1 MHTIYLSV
9 LLVCLAATGSWANSG
24 AMSYFLDD
32 GVRSLARG
40 GLETLPR
47 QQEALD
53 FTAPLFLDS
62 KGTFRVEAGHESQP
76 AARIYRGGW
85 HGSSA
90 GFQRLDTTLAAPLT
104 FLGGKVKG
112 SVAAGY
118 GYDSFK
124 IKADNETEGTF
135 VHVDEKSA
143 ARKGGL
149 FLAAFD
155 RVSLGVSL
163 IATDYRNRPEVP
175 LELEISPSSWFKAG
189 YKHSYSDLAAKVD
202 LTLLGHQGNLPL
214 GLLETIDELYGVL
227 DYRGFRLKFAQEL
240 GKPDNR
246 RLEARLQLPGTLYL
260 VGDYR
265 RRDFAAI
272 DQDFTVDAQPGG
284 TLKAALRRS
293 EYRAGVGAQL
303 TSHWSLEANYRHSD
317 IGVDGGGIASSRA
330 VAGFWPSL
338 LVGNYNYL
346 ASASLAADQYHL
358 GAEYQGE
365 RFSFGAGV
373 QYIDLKPSAR
383 IDYWRGVLF
392 GLGRAGADTQQLT
405 VDRIGMLFLATGV
418 GYKWQHFELRYAVG
432 QFIPVYTHDT
442 ARSAASSSPGSGSG
456 GAGDI
461 FSRISDKVTHYP
473 GGGVQRLL
481 LSMFF

>member
-1 MHTIYLSV
+1 MKRIFLPV
-9 LLVCLAATGSWANSG
+9 LLLSLAATSSWANSG
-24 AMSYFLDD
+24 AMSYFVDD
-32 GVRSLARG
+32 GVQSLARG
-40 GLETLPR
+40 GLERLPR

-62 KGTFRVEAGHESQP
+62 KGTYRVEAGYESQP
-76 AARIYRGGW
+76 TARIYRGGW

-90 GFQRLDTTLAAPLT
+90 GFERLDTTLAAPLS
-104 FLGGKVKG
+104 FLGGRVKG
-112 SVAAGY
+112 SLAAGY
-118 GYDSFK
+118 GFDSFR
-124 IKADNETEGTF
+124 IKADNETETTL
-135 VHVDEKSA
+135 VHVDERSQ
-143 ARKGGL
+143 ARKGGVY
-149 FLAAFD
+149 LAAFD

-163 IATDYRNRPEVP
+163 IATDYRKSPEVP
-175 LELEISPSSWFKAG
+175 LELEISPVSWFKVG
-189 YKHSYSDLAAKVD
+189 YKHSYSDLAANVD

-214 GLLETIDELYGVL
+214 GLPETLDELYGVL
-227 DYRGFRLKFAQEL
+227 DYGGFRLKYAQEL
-240 GKPDNR
+240 GKADNR
-246 RLEARLQLPGTLYL
+246 RLEARLQLPGNLYL

-293 EYRAGVGAQL
+293 EYRAGLGAQI
-303 TSHWSLEANYRHSD
+303 TSHWSLEVNYRHSD

-358 GAEYQGE
+358 GGEYQGE
-365 RFSFGAGV
+365 RFSFGVGV
-373 QYIDLKPSAR
+373 QYIDLKPAAR
-383 IDYWRGVLF
+383 IEYWRGVLF
-392 GLGRAGADTQQLT
+392 GLGRAGADTKQLT
-405 VDRIGMLFLATGV
+405 VDRIGMLFLATGL
-418 GYKWQHFELRYAVG
+418 GYKWQNFELRYAVG
-432 QFIPVYTHDT
+432 QFIPVFTHDT
-442 ARSAASSSPGSGSG
+442 SPSAPASSSGSGSG
-456 GAGDI
+456 DA
-461 FSRISDKVTHYP
+461 FSRIADKVTHYP